1 MMNRLYVILCALSI
15 LGTCSVPAR
24 AQIDVPPPMS
34 DMGASVPSLP
44 TSPSV
49 MVPTSGDDASRVGV
63 FARHVN
69 HVNPSVSH
77 AANAAYGEVN
87 GNNSMGDFTTDKVV
101 RPTILGGKNPL
112 VTLNNHP
119 LPQGIDVAGLG
130 HEAPGVI
137 MTQGTAPQ
145 VGGPVQIVA
154 PMGKKG
160 VFVGGTVV
168 NVDGMNDTFN
178 GSYMSFDGS
187 YDSLG
192 D

>member
-1 MMNRLYVILCALSI
+1 MMNRLCVILCALGMF
-15 LGTCSVPAR
+15 GTCSVPAR
-24 AQIDVPPPMS
+24 AQIYVPPPMS

-44 TSPSV
+44 SSPSAI
-49 MVPTSGDDASRVGV
+49 VPTSGDDASRVGV

-77 AANAAYGEVN
+77 AANAADGEVN

-145 VGGPVQIVA
+145 VGGPVQIIA
-154 PMGKKG
+154 PKGNKG
-160 VFVGGTVV
+160 VVIGGNVV
-168 NVDGMNDTFN
+168 NFDGMNDTFN
-178 GSYMSFDGS
+178 GSSNSFDGPS
-187 YDSLG
+187 DSLG